1 MPPNSTQTCERPGSL
16 SQSPGLSQYSTGAP
30 LVRHTLAGPVARANN
45 PGWFWAAGANTA
57 RPVVSG
63 GLGARPSGF
72 LLEAP
77 A

>member
-1 MPPNSTQTCERPGSL
+1 MC
-16 SQSPGLSQYSTGAP
+16 
-30 LVRHTLAGPVARANN
+30 HTLAGPAARANK
-45 PGWFWAAGANTA
+45 PGWFWAAGTNIA

-63 GLGARPSGF
+63 SLVTRPSGF